1 MRKRVIGMRAR
12 WFGWDRPYGE
22 KKRRGGE
29 HGTSAVEFALVA
41 TVLFFLL
48 LGIIE
53 IGRALYLQHA
63 VNAAAHEVAR
73 AIAGTPDLTQGELK
87 QIVAVRAPALDASK
101 VTIQVGK
108 DSEHRRITVTVSYP
122 FEPIV
127 PFIVPIRNTLSATV
141 HFRY

>member
-22 KKRRGGE
+22 RKHRVGE

-63 VNAAAHEVAR
+63 VTAAAHEVAR
-73 AIAGTPDLTQGELK
+73 AVAGTPDLTEGELK
-87 QIVAVRAPALDASK
+87 QIVAARAPALDSSK
-101 VTIQVGK
+101 VTIQVQK
-108 DSEHRRITVTVSYP
+108 DSKHRRVTVTVSYP
-122 FEPIV
+122 YEPIV
-127 PFIVPIRNTLSATV
+127 PFIVPISNTLSATV